1 MMSETKHKIIE
12 RKDKIK
18 ERLMQLD
25 DLFEIGVNSLNNK
38 NNKQKKIKKKWE
50 KLLESI

>member
-1 MMSETKHKIIE
+1 
-12 RKDKIK
+12 
-18 ERLMQLD
+18 MQLD